1 MLKIYGNASVKYKS
15 RIIVMF
21 LVFLFVFLLIL
32 KFSAKNKIEKFS
44 KNKEFELFGKI
55 NRSKEDI
62 TKGFMYRTQPL
73 EDKEAMLFDMGV
85 EKNHSMW
92 MKNTHLSLDILFL
105 DRNFKVVGFVENA
118 APRSLE
124 RLSIGKKSRYV
135 VETKAGYV
143 KKHQLKQGDT
153 IKFNEI

>member
-1 MLKIYGNASVKYKS
+1 MH
-15 RIIVMF
+15 
-21 LVFLFVFLLIL
+21 
-32 KFSAKNKIEKFS
+32 
-44 KNKEFELFGKI
+44 
-55 NRSKEDI
+55 
-62 TKGFMYRTQPL
+62 RTRPL
-73 EDKEAMLFDMGV
+73 EHNEAMLFDMGF

-92 MKNTHLSLDILFL
+92 MKNTHLPLDILFL

-118 APRSLE
+118 EPYSLE
-124 RLSIGKKSRYV
+124 TLSIGKKSSYV